1 MTSFHIL
8 IATTGRPFL
17 QQMLNSLSPQLLDRD
32 CLTIVFDGCSEIP
45 TFDFK
50 NFKCKVNKFN
60 EPTALGFWGHG
71 VRNKYAS
78 LLEPRDFVMHA
89 DDDDLYKPD
98 AFSMLR
104 NRCKDSSKLYIA
116 KTRTNLLNIQNTE
129 SGNTL
134 ENIATPC
141 GIIPYELNKQG
152 TWAEKYGGDDSFY
165 QEIIQKVS
173 TIELL
178 KIVIYEVLSIAG
190 HYRIPERPKM
200 KLKFL
205 PRF

>member
-1 MTSFHIL
+1 MVSFHVL
-8 IATTGRPFL
+8 IATTGRPSL
-17 QQMLNSLSPQLLDRD
+17 QQMLNSLSSQLLDRD

-45 TFDFK
+45 TFDLK
-50 NFKCKVNKFN
+50 NFKCKVNQFN
-60 EPTALGFWGHG
+60 EPKALGFWGHG

-78 LLEPRDFVMHA
+78 LLEPRNFVMHA
-89 DDDDLYKPD
+89 DDDDIYKPD

-104 NRCKDSSKLYIA
+104 NLCKDSSKLYIA
-116 KTRTNLLNIQNTE
+116 KTRMILKNTNNME
-129 SGNTL
+129 SGNSL

-152 TWAEKYGGDDSFY
+152 TWAEKYGGDNSFY
-165 QEIIQKVS
+165 QQIIKKVRV
-173 TIELL
+173 IEFLN
-178 KIVIYEVLSIAG
+178 IVIYEVLSVG
-190 HYRIPERPKM
+190 GNLLTPHQQ